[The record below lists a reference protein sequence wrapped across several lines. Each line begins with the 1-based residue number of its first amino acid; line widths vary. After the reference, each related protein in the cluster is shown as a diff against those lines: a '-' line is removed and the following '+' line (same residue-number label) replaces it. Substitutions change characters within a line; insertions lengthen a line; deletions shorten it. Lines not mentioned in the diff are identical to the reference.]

1 MPDLT
6 AIQNICGMLDRG
18 EIDRVE
24 FLQKL
29 TRSMAA
35 EMGCARA
42 AVRLLIQDASGPAL
56 RSIALYDA
64 VHDTMLRVPDM
75 TADDARPYFDTLLRE
90 GTVVAPNVAA
100 SPASQPFIDSYLGP
114 QGVRALLDASYSVN
128 GVLYGAFSCEQVDDP
143 QPWTQQQVNLLRQI
157 SSRASLTLMHAINAQ
172 IDTTPGAL
180 WEPSTPNRLMTMPM
194 PLDGTGKAD

>member
-1 MPDLT
+1 MADLM
-6 AIQNICGMLDRG
+6 AVQNICGMLDRG
-18 EIDRVE
+18 EIDRLE

-42 AVRLLIQDASGPAL
+42 AVRLLIQHASGPAL

-64 VHDTMLRVPDM
+64 VHDTMVRVPDM
-75 TADDARPYFDTLLRE
+75 TGEDTQTYFDALLRE

-100 SPASQPFIDSYLGP
+100 SPATRPFLDTYLVP
-114 QGVRALLDASYSVN
+114 QRVRALLDASFSVN
-128 GVLYGAFSCEQVDDP
+128 GVLYGAFSCEQLEDP

-157 SSRASLTLMHAINAQ
+157 SGRASLTLMHAINAQ

-194 PLDGTGKAD
+194 PLDGPGTTE